1 MGWIFSVKFCLS
13 CLLRVLLVSGAL
25 AMQSAD
31 EAAVEGLRGGDS
43 AEVEAGVGGLGL
55 RTEEL
60 SWDDLRGRVAG
71 GGYRA
76 MELGDYRRL
85 LRECE
90 VKGVGMAVPARPWIR
105 RAEYEA
111 EFRGGALTGGRLKFF
126 LYGDEDVQ
134 REHVAPLPGLTNL
147 RRLRLFDAHGELPLG
162 ADLERRLYVLKP
174 GVSGDVSGTWEADG
188 VVSGESVGF
197 RLEFPASTTSRL
209 ELRTGA
215 DIEVTATG
223 SLVSGR
229 VDGAG
234 GIIWT
239 LIPSE
244 SARMSFVCRRSVG
257 LATGDPVLFASFGA
271 WHALQGDI
279 LNSRWTLGLP
289 GGAFGGSQL
298 SFRLSLGT
306 RVLGVS
312 TEDQRLLSWESVPDA
327 TAQTLRVTL
336 PAEGLS
342 GAFSVQCA
350 SVIEQLDR
358 WELPALVPRQWQ
370 RGEELR
376 GPLLSPAGPVTVT
389 LPTTLRVDE
398 WGLTGMQER
407 DVIAGPD
414 LSQTFQLIQFLPE
427 AAAFVRTSVSAPQ
440 VTETVVHLAESVGQ
454 SETVRSYVNLS
465 CTEASLVELEWP
477 VAEGWDVISVRY
489 ASTGRSLL
497 FDTRPTSESGDGS
510 TLRVYFPETLEAGSS
525 RVLEFHFQ
533 GVGEGQPG
541 SLQLPLSGGG
551 VVQRGEVYLLWEGG
565 RGSVSGVAERWS
577 AGRPEFS
584 LGEFRLRMPWFP
596 EQRLR
601 DGMRCCQPGSGAAVG
616 AVSVQEAPR
625 GVVEDAKEQ
634 EKDAASSGDWDRI
647 LVRASR
653 QFHLLDQ
660 TGGRREQEVL
670 ALMELDCGAGVEWCE
685 TEWVG
690 GELPLIFVGGRG
702 VRGEVR
708 NGRLRIPL
716 PVGGGRCELMLMW
729 KESGGLKVGPEW
741 RVRLRSMSLWDGVG
755 ELNSIRT
762 VYAVLSPADIQIVG
776 GGIST
781 GLTGEGVY
789 RDWSGVA
796 GLMERGLGLRLGAA
810 GLAGLRQFVSRWE
823 LATAEGVEQRFY
835 VDDGVRGADLELRA
849 VLRQRSAA
857 AATGAGLVCFGFF
870 VGLAGWLSRRLPWA
884 SLPVGLSS
892 VGTTL
897 ADESFWGMVLRG
909 CFWGGCAGM
918 VLVMLLHSGRRVAGR
933 LRVKM
938 FVWLLVLGTAA
949 SGSLPVVGQDDFG
962 ADVLMPKGEIR
973 AVEGVEEGLVFVSE
987 AALSRLRE
995 ASAGGEQSA
1004 SGEGLI
1010 ESVRTR
1016 VLAESGDRIELNL
1029 EIKVVVRS
1037 GEREAVVRLP
1047 LGGNRLVSCLLDG
1060 VPILPETEAGE
1071 QLLVR
1076 LPPSVA
1082 VPVQELAAGR
1092 DGVAAAADERAAF
1105 TGHRVEIRL
1114 WPLLS
1119 RQSAV
1124 VQFRLPGLPSPRST
1138 IEIVSA
1144 GGLYSGARL
1153 QTEEGV
1159 FQWDPSAG
1167 EQELNGLSM
1176 RGGADLRLLQAG
1188 LEKGVA
1194 VPATVEGLVIAE
1206 NSTGLQQLTLLSRFR
1221 DWNPLKG
1228 ELRFRVPSGYRL
1240 LSVKPAAGLNVSEI
1254 LWLMRD
1260 QQAFISLPAGHT
1272 GEFVLELALS
1282 GQRPLPVLRQQI
1294 PAAELLQFADCI
1306 PAARILAAIRNSSVL
1321 ALTAPL
1327 REQAE
1332 AVAFSAE
1339 SERWGTW
1346 LRRTDSLLRVPK
1358 TLALLEVKLE
1368 PRASRHEVRMTRAC
1382 TVRDQELL
1390 WTCRMDVETSQV
1402 PVFRHRISLPAAMQ
1416 VTDVQVTSGEATR
1429 LQSWHRRGE
1438 LLTIQLREGTTGLH
1452 GIELSG
1458 RMELRADDSQ
1468 IRLLSPHLDQSQIL
1482 ESTLTLRDETT
1493 VGLQFADVGATVP
1506 VEGSGVGRTLKA
1518 GEAIRLQV
1526 TNESPAVVL
1535 ERLKPVDPTGRAA
1548 VVRAGERV
1556 ILVMRFSNWSSRLGP
1571 LRLVFADGVKFL
1583 SDPVVLTER
1592 GRVNL
1597 EKNGE
1602 VFETGQKQLESLFG
1616 VSEFSVAWSAE
1627 PLVSEAGAGQDRYCW
1642 PEVSDRIQ
1650 WTEVLYGPTRRVG
1663 RLSGEYRAEN
1673 EELPA
1678 WATSAAEALGW
1689 VPGDEKRRGLVRL
1702 SLAEILQDGC
1712 LVLPVSEL
1720 AVGGEG
1726 EGQGGGLAAFTS
1738 STAVMD
1744 GGRPGFG
1751 KTDVLIV
1758 CRRYPLETEL
1768 VIPEGLVLRD
1778 VPDELRVLSG
1788 EAGGNRYQLKL
1799 TGPLT
1804 RLRLHWLNALPG
1816 ASLLAPELKLEL
1828 PHLANGAGGG
1838 VLRLGAAAGE
1848 RLPGVE
1854 GPWGLISAEG
1864 AQESLSRRVAEV
1876 LAEADISP
1884 ESSGL
1889 TGDVEL
1895 DAAKL
1900 AAELVGASAE
1910 GLELGGAGE
1919 SWFAVEKDSGVEF
1932 AVRQRLDLQR
1942 ILTGGIGLLICAAAF
1957 LFAASGRAPESEV
1970 GRSVSM
1976 RASVSV
1982 RSVTNER

>member
-1 MGWIFSVKFCLS
+1 LS
-13 CLLRVLLVSGAL
+13 
-25 AMQSAD
+25 
-31 EAAVEGLRGGDS
+31 
-43 AEVEAGVGGLGL
+43 
-55 RTEEL
+55 
-60 SWDDLRGRVAG
+60 
-71 GGYRA
+71 
-76 MELGDYRRL
+76 
-85 LRECE
+85 
-90 VKGVGMAVPARPWIR
+90 
-105 RAEYEA
+105 
-111 EFRGGALTGGRLKFF
+111 
-126 LYGDEDVQ
+126 
-134 REHVAPLPGLTNL
+134 
-147 RRLRLFDAHGELPLG
+147 LFDAQGELPLG

-174 GVSGDVSGTWEADG
+174 GVLGDVTGTWEADG
-188 VVSGESVGF
+188 VVLGESVGF
-197 RLEFPASTTSRL
+197 RLEFPASTTARL

-229 VDGAG
+229 SDGG
-234 GIIWT
+234 GGGGMIWT

-257 LATGDPVLFASFGA
+257 VAIQDPVLFSSFGA

-279 LNSRWTLGLP
+279 LNSRWTLGLA
-289 GGAFGGSQL
+289 GGGLGGSQL
-298 SFRLSLGT
+298 TFRLSRGT

-327 TAQTLRVTL
+327 TAQTLKVTL
-336 PAEGLS
+336 PPEGLAGS
-342 GAFSVQCA
+342 FSVQCA

-358 WELPALVPRQWQ
+358 WELPTLVPRQWQ

-414 LSQTFQLIQFLPE
+414 LSQTFQLVQFLPE
-427 AAAFVRTSVSAPQ
+427 ASAFVRTSVSAPQ
-440 VTETVVHLAESVGQ
+440 VSETVVHLAESVGQ
-454 SETVRSYVNLS
+454 SGTVRSYVNVS

-477 VAEGWDVISVRY
+477 VSSGWEVISVRY
-489 ASTGRSLL
+489 GSSGRALL
-497 FDTRPTSESGDGS
+497 FDTRPSGTEGEGS
-510 TLRVYFPETLEAGSS
+510 ILRVYFPETLEAGSS

-533 GVGEGQPG
+533 GVGDGVSG
-541 SLQLPLSGGG
+541 NLQLPLSGGG
-551 VVQRGEVYLLWEGG
+551 VVQRGEVYLLWERG
-565 RGSVSGVAERWS
+565 RGSVSGAAERWA
-577 AGRPEFS
+577 AGRTEFS
-584 LGEFRLRMPWFP
+584 IPDFRTRIPWFP
-596 EQRLR
+596 VQRLR
-601 DGMRCCQPGSGAAVG
+601 EGLRCCLPGSGVTGGVLSVPEAA
-616 AVSVQEAPR
+616 AER
-625 GVVEDAKEQ
+625 ELVEE
-634 EKDAASSGDWDRI
+634 EPASEVLGDRNRIQVRSG
-647 LVRASR
+647 R

-660 TGGRREQEVL
+660 EAGRREQTVL
-670 ALMELDCGAGVEWCE
+670 TLMELDCGADVEWCE

-690 GELPLIFVGGRG
+690 DELPLIIVSGRG

-708 NGRLRIPL
+708 DKRLRIPL
-716 PVGGGRCELMLMW
+716 PAGGGRCELMLMW
-729 KESGGLKVGPEW
+729 KVSGSLAGGPEW
-741 RVRLRSMSLWDGVG
+741 RVRLRAVGLRDSVG
-755 ELNSIRT
+755 ELESVRT
-762 VYAVLSPADIQIVG
+762 MYTVVSPADIQIVG

-781 GLTGEGVY
+781 GVRGEVAY

-796 GLMERGLGLRLGAA
+796 GVLEQGRGVRLGAG

-823 LATAEGVEQRFY
+823 LAIAEGVEQRFY
-835 VDDGVRGADLELRA
+835 VDDGVRGAVLELRA

-884 SLPVGLSS
+884 SLPVGLCS
-892 VGTTL
+892 VGTIF
-897 ADESFWGMVLRG
+897 ADESFWGMVLSG

-918 VLVMLLHSGRRVAGR
+918 LLVMLLHSGKRVAGR
-933 LRVKM
+933 LRAKL
-938 FVWLLVLGTAA
+938 FALPLVLLAVMFGGGAA
-949 SGSLPVVGQDDFG
+949 AGQDDAG
-962 ADVLMPKGEIR
+962 ADVLIPKTTT
-973 AVEGVEEGLVFVSE
+973 GVVDGAGRGLVFVREDALKRLRDSAE
-987 AALSRLRE
+987 AGGLSR
-995 ASAGGEQSA
+995 

-1010 ESVRTR
+1010 RSVRTR
-1016 VLAESGDRIELNL
+1016 VIAESGDRIELSL
-1029 EIKVVVRS
+1029 EINVSVRS
-1037 GEREAVVRLP
+1037 GDREEVVRLP
-1047 LGGNRLVSCLLDG
+1047 LGGNRLVSCTLDG
-1060 VPILPETEAGE
+1060 EPVLPETEAGE

-1076 LPPSVA
+1076 LPPSVE
-1082 VPVQELAAGR
+1082 VPFSELAAGR
-1092 DGVAAAADERAAF
+1092 AGASAAADERAAF

-1124 VQFRLPGLPSPRST
+1124 VQFRLPGLPGPRST

-1144 GGLYSGARL
+1144 PGLYSGARL
-1153 QTEEGV
+1153 QTDDGV
-1159 FQWDPSAG
+1159 FQWNPADG
-1167 EQELNGLSM
+1167 EKELNGLSM

-1188 LEKGVA
+1188 MEKGVA

-1206 NSTGLQQLTLLSRFR
+1206 NSTGIQRLTLLSRFK

-1240 LSVKPAAGLNVSEI
+1240 VSVKAGAGLNVSEI
-1254 LWLMRD
+1254 LWSIRD
-1260 QQAFISLPAGHT
+1260 QQALISLPAGHS
-1272 GEFVLELALS
+1272 GEFVLELELV

-1294 PAAELLQFADCI
+1294 PAVELLQFADCI
-1306 PAARILAAIRNSSVL
+1306 PGNRILAAIRNSSVL

-1339 SERWGTW
+1339 VERWGTW
-1346 LRRTDSLLRVPK
+1346 LRRTDSLLRVPRS
-1358 TLALLEVKLE
+1358 LELLEVKLE
-1368 PRASRHEVRMTRAC
+1368 PRASRHEVRMTRSC
-1382 TVRDQELL
+1382 TVRDQELQ

-1468 IRLLSPHLDQSQIL
+1468 IRLLSPQLDQAQIL

-1506 VEGSGVGRTLKA
+1506 VEGSGPGQTLKP
-1518 GEAIRLQV
+1518 GESIRLQV

-1571 LRLVFADGVKFL
+1571 LRLVFAEGVKFL

-1592 GRVNL
+1592 GAVKL
-1597 EKNGE
+1597 EKNGN

-1616 VSEFSVAWSAE
+1616 VAEFSVAWSAE
-1627 PLVSEAGAGQDRYCW
+1627 ALESEAVGGLDRYSW
-1642 PEVSDRIQ
+1642 PEVSDKIQ
-1650 WTEVLYGPTRRVG
+1650 WTELVYGPARRLG
-1663 RLSGEYRAEN
+1663 RLSGELRAEN

-1678 WATSAAEALGW
+1678 WATSAAEGLGW

-1702 SLAEILQDGC
+1702 SFAESLRDGC
-1712 LVLPVSEL
+1712 LVLPITEL
-1720 AVGGEG
+1720 AGGNEAEG
-1726 EGQGGGLAAFTS
+1726 GRSEVAAFTAS
-1738 STAVMD
+1738 AAVMD
-1744 GGRPGFG
+1744 GGRPALGS
-1751 KTDVLIV
+1751 TELLIV
-1758 CRRYPLETEL
+1758 SRRYPVEAEL
-1768 VIPEGLVLRD
+1768 MIPEGLVLRD
-1778 VPDELRVLSG
+1778 VPDELQVLAG
-1788 EAGGNRYQLKL
+1788 EGAGTRYRLKL

-1804 RLRLHWLNALPG
+1804 RLTLSWLNALPG
-1816 ASLLAPELKLEL
+1816 GSLLAPELKLEL
-1828 PHLANGAGGG
+1828 PHLLNGGGGG
-1838 VLRLGAAAGE
+1838 VLRLGAASGE

-1854 GPWGLISAEG
+1854 GPGVLSGAEG
-1864 AQESLSRRVAEV
+1864 AKALLSRRLAEV
-1876 LAEADISP
+1876 LSEADILP

-1889 TGDVEL
+1889 TGDVDQ
-1895 DAAKL
+1895 DAEKL
-1900 AAELVGASAE
+1900 AAELMAASME
-1910 GLELGGAGE
+1910 RSVPGGAGD
-1919 SWFAVEKDSGVEF
+1919 SWFAVETGAGVEF
-1932 AVRQRLDLQR
+1932 AVRQRLDLRR

-1957 LFAASGRAPESEV
+1957 LFSASGRAPESELR
-1970 GRSVSM
+1970 RSVSI
-1976 RASVSV
+1976 AGSVGAVSGNKEQV
-1982 RSVTNER
+1982 NVNIPN